1 MASFNH
7 ADFVGKAVNSVL
19 SQSFT
24 DFEFVITDD
33 GSSDATVDVIRG
45 YSDPR
50 IQLEVFSRNRGACHA
65 MNCCIRRSKGKYI
78 SVINSDDWFFP
89 GKLATQVQFLDRNRD
104 IAAVFGKPLMVDEAG
119 SPLSKENNPFRDT
132 FIDDLPDRFAWLRF
146 FFYHGNA
153 LCHPTVMI
161 RRCVY
166 DQVGLYNPSLRQLPD
181 FDMWIRVCARYEI
194 RVMPEQLT
202 AFRILSGHR
211 NTSAA
216 TPENLCYERCGNK
229 RGCNTAFLT

>member
-1 MASFNH
+1 MPHAAPRVSVIMASFNH

-119 SPLSKENNPFRDT
+119 THFPRRTIRSATPLSTICRTGSLGCAFS
-132 FIDDLPDRFAWLRF
+132 FIMAMHFVIPR
-146 FFYHGNA
+146 
-153 LCHPTVMI
+153 
-161 RRCVY
+161 
-166 DQVGLYNPSLRQLPD
+166 
-181 FDMWIRVCARYEI
+181 
-194 RVMPEQLT
+194 
-202 AFRILSGHR
+202 
-211 NTSAA
+211 
-216 TPENLCYERCGNK
+216 
-229 RGCNTAFLT
+229 